1 MNKKVWFLV
10 FLATLTFISAACSYR
25 GENSADSFPHSS
37 AYAAKNEAKP
47 VLRSLQIWLENDYN
61 TNPVA
66 KLLEERTGYK
76 VQYDML
82 PKDKPEDMLNL
93 LIASGDHYD
102 VMTIMGTS
110 DFKALYANYAKIGAL
125 TDLGPLV
132 DKYGPNIKA
141 SISQATLDTAK
152 VDGKLYAIPTMAV
165 SNAGRSLLIRQDW
178 LDKLGLPAPAT
189 LDELVTVLKA
199 FKEKDPGNNG
209 DKTIPLTAKAD
220 DPFVQNIVGAF
231 GMPNFYNDVN
241 GKLTPRIL
249 DPGYKEYVMYMND
262 LFRQGLLDK
271 EFGIN
276 KDATMKEKFI
286 SGKAGMIP
294 LHYVELIPVANALKK
309 NYPDAKL
316 AYIPA
321 LKGKDG
327 KMGISASA
335 GLTYLTF
342 IPKSAKHPEDAMK
355 WINAKLDKETF
366 KLMAIG
372 EEGKHYTLKDGVYT
386 PNLPIFTEERD
397 QAINFFTGI
406 DEKNYPTYWQVRVR
420 KDRVHYD
427 AWEFLNVKQPPETRI
442 VDMLSASPFMPE
454 YSKHYQQL
462 NSMVVDYTI
471 KLIYGIEPI
480 TGLEDFRRKFK
491 KAGGDESF
499 KEVNDW
505 YATLKK

>member
-1 MNKKVWFLV
+1 
-10 FLATLTFISAACSYR
+10 
-25 GENSADSFPHSS
+25 
-37 AYAAKNEAKP
+37 
-47 VLRSLQIWLENDYN
+47 
-61 TNPVA
+61 
-66 KLLEERTGYK
+66 
-76 VQYDML
+76 
-82 PKDKPEDMLNL
+82 
-93 LIASGDHYD
+93 
-102 VMTIMGTS
+102 
-110 DFKALYANYAKIGAL
+110 
-125 TDLGPLV
+125 
-132 DKYGPNIKA
+132 
-141 SISQATLDTAK
+141 
-152 VDGKLYAIPTMAV
+152 
-165 SNAGRSLLIRQDW
+165 
-178 LDKLGLPAPAT
+178 
-189 LDELVTVLKA
+189 
-199 FKEKDPGNNG
+199 
-209 DKTIPLTAKAD
+209 
-220 DPFVQNIVGAF
+220 
-231 GMPNFYNDVN
+231 
-241 GKLTPRIL
+241 
-249 DPGYKEYVMYMND
+249 
-262 LFRQGLLDK
+262 
-271 EFGIN
+271 
-276 KDATMKEKFI
+276 
-286 SGKAGMIP
+286 
-294 LHYVELIPVANALKK
+294 
-309 NYPDAKL
+309 
-316 AYIPA
+316 
-321 LKGKDG
+321 
-327 KMGISASA
+327 MGISASA